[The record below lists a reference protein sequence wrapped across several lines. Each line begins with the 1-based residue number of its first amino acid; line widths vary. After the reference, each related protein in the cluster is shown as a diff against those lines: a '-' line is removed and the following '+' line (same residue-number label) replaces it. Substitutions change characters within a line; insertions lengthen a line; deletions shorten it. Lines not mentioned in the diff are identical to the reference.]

1 VWTVVPSNWK
11 RLPSKSEEDC
21 RFFCERAIE
30 LPNVSGLLRVMEN
43 VDVNAAIDL
52 YSQSCSLYEQ
62 EDRGRFAMDTFK
74 KAIALLVKTQKY
86 NTHCVEWI
94 KAYPAQVHH

>member
-1 VWTVVPSNWK
+1 
-11 RLPSKSEEDC
+11 
-21 RFFCERAIE
+21 
-30 LPNVSGLLRVMEN
+30 MEN

-74 KAIALLVKTQKY
+74 KAIALLVKTQK
-86 NTHCVEWI
+86 
-94 KAYPAQVHH
+94 

>member
-1 VWTVVPSNWK
+1 
-11 RLPSKSEEDC
+11 
-21 RFFCERAIE
+21 
-30 LPNVSGLLRVMEN
+30 MEN

-74 KAIALLVKTQKY
+74 KAISLLVKTQKY
-86 NTHCVEWI
+86 YFIYTEWA
-94 KAYPAQVHH
+94 KATSVQIIY